1 MGIQHF
7 IMMKVK
13 TGKSLFSMF
22 VKRFSV
28 YNAVIQ
34 YNLTYTS
41 FRRIRFIFMR
51 VNTSLLS
58 LDFCVTTVTTPVIG
72 DDLAVTHITDVSSE
86 NN

>member
-1 MGIQHF
+1 MK
-7 IMMKVK
+7 KVK
-13 TGKSLFSMF
+13 TGKSMFSLI

-34 YNLTYTS
+34 YNLTYAS
-41 FRRIRFIFMR
+41 LRRIRFIFMR

-72 DDLAVTHITDVSSE
+72 DDLSITHITDVSSE
-86 NN
+86 NNSI